1 MKRNTVTDLFRNLK
15 KLRNTVASEMK
26 HSSRP
31 IQNRGKR
38 KEELVSGLM
47 YVFGLRNHL
56 YIMN

>member
-38 KEELVSGLM
+38 KEEVVSGLM
-47 YVFGLRNHL
+47 YVFGLEII
-56 YIMN
+56 YIL